1 MRNTQVLS
9 PNQEGA
15 GLHLSGVSL
24 SENKKRSAGRTME
37 TIMHKLTVLA
47 AAIALFVP
55 AIRAETLTPGAPTDF
70 TVTFDYNGGSPII
83 KGSFKAPTTSYSWS
97 DPQPIT
103 EIGKI
108 EVTRGCYEVGESD
121 LPIYSVTSPQPGAQ
135 FEFTDTEEIE
145 YGHQYTYTVRAY
157 STDNTGGGG
166 DYVYLFVGIKPAKP
180 TVTLSAGENG
190 SSPVTIKVT
199 APTTLDGGGELTAPL
214 TKLEIK
220 DYVSYGNEPVLHTIE
235 NPVPGTEYTYVHE
248 AENSKSYIYHVYAS
262 TAYGT
267 SDYASAQIY
276 VGEDVPGAPENVA
289 AATTSEGG
297 VSVTWT
303 APTAGKNSGY
313 LDTASIRYK
322 VARVI
327 GYNSETLLAENL
339 TDCAYTDPCEDLTGP
354 TTLKYKVTAYNT
366 LGDGGYTTSAE
377 VVAGPAISLP
387 FVENFNAG
395 SDYYKQAENLWTKDP
410 VGYSSNWSVERYDYS
425 TSITGVDGSEDN
437 YDGYASASYRYSS
450 PGTVDRFISSS
461 INFAGAEYPVLTFYT
476 LANATNAN
484 HLAVDVRRDG
494 AEDETLVDIAPN
506 SLYTDGS
513 GDNYWTMVTV
523 PMMSL
528 TDKVASVIFR
538 AYVPEGNTD
547 NSDNIFLDKIRID
560 NYPAVKNVV
569 INSGDNQTVLSWDV
583 PSCSTGEA
591 SAYKLEIF
599 TADGNEE
606 VTASTPEYTMTTV
619 MGENYQ
625 VVITPVYGD
634 VEGLATEY
642 AFVGGAGTGVEGI
655 SADAAVAV
663 EYLDMAGM
671 RVAQPIDGTLVIKR
685 MVMADGSVKAV
696 KEIYRAK

>member
-1 MRNTQVLS
+1 
-9 PNQEGA
+9 
-15 GLHLSGVSL
+15 
-24 SENKKRSAGRTME
+24 ME

-47 AAIALFVP
+47 AAIALSAP
-55 AIRAETLTPGAPTDF
+55 AMLAETLTPGAPTSF
-70 TVTFDYNGGSPII
+70 FMTFDYNGGSPII
-83 KGSFKAPTTSYSWS
+83 KGSFKAPTTNYSWS

-121 LPIYSVTSPQPGAQ
+121 VPVYSVTSPQPGAQ
-135 FEFTDTEEIE
+135 FEFTDTEEVE
-145 YGHQYTYTVRAY
+145 YGHQYTYCVRAY
-157 STDNTGGGG
+157 STDNTSGGS
-166 DYVYLFVGIKPAKP
+166 DYVYLYVGIKPEKP
-180 TVTLSAGENG
+180 TVTLSTGENG

-199 APTTLDGGGELTAPL
+199 APTTRDGGGGGLLPAPL

-235 NPVPGTEYTYVHE
+235 NPVPGEEYTYVHE
-248 AENSKSYIYHVYAS
+248 AENSKSYTYHVYAS

-289 AATTSEGG
+289 AAVGEGG

-313 LDTASIRYK
+313 LDTASIRYR

-327 GYNSETLLAENL
+327 GYSSETTLAEDL
-339 TDCAYTDPCEDLTGP
+339 TECAYTDPCADLTGP
-354 TTLKYKVTAYNT
+354 TELKYKVTAYNT
-366 LGDGGYTTSAE
+366 LGDGGYATSAE

-395 SDYYKQAENLWTKDP
+395 SDYYKEAENLWTKDP
-410 VGYSSNWSVERYDYS
+410 AGYSSNWGVERYDYS
-425 TSITGVDGSEDN
+425 ASITGVDGDEDN
-437 YDGYASASYRYSS
+437 YDGYAAASFRYAS
-450 PGTVDRFISSS
+450 PGTVDRLISSS
-461 INFAGAEYPVLTFYT
+461 INFAGAEYPVLSFCT
-476 LANATNAN
+476 LVNSSNAN
-484 HLAVDVRRDG
+484 HLAVDVRCDG
-494 AEDETLVDIAPN
+494 AEDETLFDLAPN
-506 SLYTDGS
+506 WIYAEG
-513 GDNYWTMVTV
+513 GDDNFWTMLTV

-528 TDKVASVIFR
+528 SGKVANVIFR
-538 AYVPEGNTD
+538 AYVPEGNDD

-560 NYPAVKNVV
+560 NYPAVKNMV
-569 INSGDNQTVLSWDV
+569 ISSSDNQTVLSWDA
-583 PSCSTGEA
+583 PSCSTGEP
-591 SAYKLEIF
+591 SAYRLQLLSED
-599 TADGNEE
+599 ADEN
-606 VTASTPEYTMTTV
+606 VAVFATEYTMPTV
-619 MGENYQ
+619 KGENYQ
-625 VVITPVYGD
+625 AVITPVYGD
-634 VEGLATEY
+634 IDGLATEY
-642 AFVGGAGTGVEGI
+642 AFVGGASTGVEGI

-671 RVAQPIDGTLVIKR
+671 RVAQPADGTPVIKR

>member
-1 MRNTQVLS
+1 MY
-9 PNQEGA
+9 
-15 GLHLSGVSL
+15 
-24 SENKKRSAGRTME
+24 
-37 TIMHKLTVLA
+37 KLTVLA
-47 AAIALFVP
+47 AAIALFAP
-55 AIRAETLTPGAPTDF
+55 AMLAETLTPGAPTEF
-70 TVTFDYNGGSPII
+70 FVTFDYNNGSPVI
-83 KGSFKAPTTSYSWS
+83 KGSFKAPTTNYSWS
-97 DPQPIT
+97 NPQPIT

-121 LPIYSVTSPQPGAQ
+121 VPIYSVTSPQPGAQ

-145 YGHQYTYTVRAY
+145 YGHQYTYSVRAY
-157 STDNTGGGG
+157 STDNTSGGS
-166 DYVYLFVGIKPAKP
+166 DYVYVYVGIKPEKP

-199 APTTLDGGGELTAPL
+199 APTTKDGGAELAAPL

-220 DYVSYGNEPVLHTIE
+220 DYVSYGNELVLHTIE

-248 AENSKSYIYHVYAS
+248 AENSKSYTYHVYAS

-289 AATTSEGG
+289 ATVGKDG
-297 VSVTWT
+297 VTVTWT

-313 LDTASIRYK
+313 LDTSSIRYR
-322 VARVI
+322 VSRVI
-327 GYNSETLLAENL
+327 GYSSETLLAENL
-339 TDCAYTDPCEDLTGP
+339 TECAYTDPCEDLTGP
-354 TTLKYKVTAYNT
+354 TELKYKVTAYNT
-366 LGDGGYTTSAE
+366 LRDGGYTTSAE

-395 SDYYKQAENLWTKDP
+395 SDYYKEAENLWTKDP
-410 VGYSSNWSVERYDYS
+410 EGYSSNWDIERYDYS
-425 TSITGVDGSEDN
+425 ASVTGVDGDDDNDN
-437 YDGYASASYRYSS
+437 YDGYAAASYRYSS

-461 INFAGAEYPVLTFYT
+461 VDFAGAEYPVMTFYT
-476 LANATNAN
+476 IANATNAN
-484 HLAVDVRRDG
+484 HLAVDVRCDG
-494 AEDETLVDIAPN
+494 EADVTLVDIAPS
-506 SLYTDGS
+506 SLHAEGN

-528 TDKVASVIFR
+528 TDKVANVIFR
-538 AYVPEGNTD
+538 AYVPEGNED

-560 NYPAVKNVV
+560 NYPAAENVV
-569 INSGDNQTVLSWDV
+569 INSGDNQTVISWDA

-591 SAYKLEIF
+591 SAYKLELF
-599 TADGNEE
+599 TADANEE
-606 VTASTPEYTMTTV
+606 VTTSTPEYTMTTV
-619 MGENYQ
+619 KGENYQ
-625 VVITPVYGD
+625 VVITPVYGN

-642 AFVGGAGTGVEGI
+642 AFVGGASTGVEGI

-671 RVAQPIDGTLVIKR
+671 RVAQPADGTPVIKR

-696 KEIYRAK
+696 KVIYRAK